1 MGLRSYILFIGDN
14 GQLLDMVIDQLID
27 KQNVH
32 YAYFDQVAIVDWS
45 YEGNTGLWLL
55 IESDGNLYFET
66 VDPSAGDFGK
76 FQWYHLS
83 DVPSVDSGHH
93 TRKILGATYY
103 DEDGPNPEHIESLF
117 KLYREGVADARFSIS
132 SEDSTSDG
140 LPYD

>member
-1 MGLRSYILFIGDN
+1 MGLRAWVIFIGNN
-14 GQLLDMVIDQLID
+14 GQLLDAVIDQLID

-32 YAYFDQVAIVDWS
+32 YVYFDQVAIVDWS

-55 IESDGNLYFET
+55 IESDGSLHFENEELPAT
-66 VDPSAGDFGK
+66 YGSHVKFLSEVPFVEAGN
-76 FQWYHLS
+76 
-83 DVPSVDSGHH
+83 H

-132 SEDSTSDG
+132 SEGSTSDDDG